1 LQTLVW
7 HTLTNL
13 TADQEGQLLAAGPAV
28 AGAGEYLMMLPQ
40 LLEGALEAA
49 EVEPGDG
56 GLDGDWLDKVW
67 AVALNALLQHTSAC
81 SGV

>member
-1 LQTLVW
+1 M
-7 HTLTNL
+7 
-13 TADQEGQLLAAGPAV
+13 

-56 GLDGDWLDKVW
+56 GLDGDWLDKVQP
-67 AVALNALLQHTSAC
+67 ACPDNPLQIQL
-81 SGV
+81 

>member
-1 LQTLVW
+1 
-7 HTLTNL
+7 
-13 TADQEGQLLAAGPAV
+13 V

-56 GLDGDWLDKVW
+56 GLDGDWLDKVR
-67 AVALNALLQHTSAC
+67 
-81 SGV
+81 

>member
-1 LQTLVW
+1 MG
-7 HTLTNL
+7 LTPSRCFA
-13 TADQEGQLLAAGPAV
+13 TGPAV

-56 GLDGDWLDKVW
+56 GLDGDWLDKV
-67 AVALNALLQHTSAC
+67 
-81 SGV
+81 